1 MAIYFG
7 DELRSSNAE
16 YPIIDLSE
24 NTSKGVIF
32 VDALTDVV
40 DPNDGAAIHP
50 DLVNKVFP
58 GVLLVNKATGKVY
71 IFTAQDD
78 PVQAAK
84 IIDISD
90 GDSAHW
96 KNVGD
101 TPIFESNLYVNIGEG
116 RTFGKYDNNDLL
128 PWNGKTALDAL
139 TDALTQYQVFANSD
153 INFAGTAPNTAS
165 IFEYSTSERLDE
177 SATIN
182 FQVKNRNR
190 NTLSGS
196 NTNVVNKGV
205 FKIEVKKDGSSLGSI
220 RGNAA
225 GNGWT
230 KTGIFNPSSGNYDS
244 AGSTSI
250 QTAIEAMNSFSA
262 TAPSPYVTVEF
273 TDSNVDIAAYTG
285 NNGAVYQ
292 NYVVEVTPAAESGDV
307 TDGSSDHEPVITLTA
322 GNDTKGSYKVNAYA
336 SPATTLTVARTS
348 PSNIVSG
355 LTSDTTRVFGDVES
369 SISFTVTNS
378 AKSQDSNINISS
390 ISIERFYNSLDGTSV
405 SSYEKIHG
413 VGDTG
418 AGEDALAA
426 TQNDGST
433 NSATYTFND
442 SHVTADFGGSV
453 SGKQLGEVD
462 LTSVGYRVIVTD
474 NGTSATVGGDD
485 QTGQTVLVS
494 FKVPAFIGYGDT
506 NPVNTPSG
514 DLATALQTLMLQD
527 VDSADHFSQDTDGDP
542 VLVLVTESAPVNFI
556 DGNISGLSTPNT
568 KYIYIAFPIESSTAD
583 EITGISDGA
592 LDIFSD
598 FNDPGTTLGRGAP
611 VTTGTPT
618 PIPVSF
624 KNSTTVNYRLYSA
637 ASAGDGTGFPYTT
650 LVISN

>member
-32 VDALTDVV
+32 VDALTDVE
-40 DPNDGAAIHP
+40 DPNNAGNIHP

-90 GDSAHW
+90 GDSTHW

-153 INFAGTAPNTAS
+153 INFAGTAPNAAS
-165 IFEYSTSERLDE
+165 IFEYSTTERLDQ

-190 NTLSGS
+190 NTLSGA

-205 FKIEVKKDGSSLGSI
+205 FKIEVKKNGSSLGAI
-220 RGNAA
+220 RGNSA
-225 GNGWT
+225 GTGWI
-230 KTGIFNPSSGNYDS
+230 KSGIFSASHADYDS
-244 AGSTSI
+244 AGATSI

-273 TDSNVDIAAYTG
+273 TDSDVDIAAYTG
-285 NNGAVYQ
+285 NSGAVYQ
-292 NYVVEVTPAAESGDV
+292 NYVVEVTPAAESGSV
-307 TDGSSDHEPVITLTA
+307 LDGSSDHEPVITLTA

-336 SPATTLTVARTS
+336 SPATIISVTRTS
-348 PSNIVSG
+348 PSAIVSG
-355 LTSDTTRVFGDVES
+355 LTNNSTRIFGDVES

-378 AKSQDSNINISS
+378 AKSQDSSINIES

-413 VGDTG
+413 VGGTG
-418 AGEDALAA
+418 EVGLLA
-426 TQNDGST
+426 TQNDGNT

-485 QTGQTVLVS
+485 QTGQTAQVL
-494 FKVPAFIGYGDT
+494 FRVPAFVGYGGT

-527 VDSADHFSQDTDGDP
+527 VDSADHFSQDPQGDP
-542 VLVLVTESAPVNFI
+542 VLVPVDDDNPVNSI
-556 DGNISGLSTPNT
+556 DGNISGVLTPNA
-568 KYIYIAFPIESSTAD
+568 KYIYIAFPIESSTGD
-583 EITGISDGA
+583 VITEITNGATGI
-592 LDIFSD
+592 FND
-598 FNDPGTTLGRGAP
+598 FNDDFTVLGRGAP
-611 VTTGTPT
+611 VANGVPT
-618 PIPVSF
+618 PISVSF

>member
-7 DELRSSNAE
+7 DELRSSNAQ

-40 DPNDGAAIHP
+40 DPNDENEIHP

-78 PVQAAK
+78 PVVAAK

-90 GDSAHW
+90 GDSTHW

-101 TPIFESNLYVNIGEG
+101 TPIFDSNLYVNIGEG

-128 PWNGKTALDAL
+128 PWQGKTALDAL
-139 TDALTQYQVFANSD
+139 TDALTQYQVFANND
-153 INFAGTAPNTAS
+153 INFAGTAPNAS
-165 IFEYSTSERLDE
+165 YIFEYSTAERLDQ

-182 FQVKNRNR
+182 FQVRNRNR

-196 NTNVVNKGV
+196 NANVVNKGV
-205 FKIEVKKDGSSLGSI
+205 FKIEVKKNGSSLGSI
-220 RGNAA
+220 RGNGT
-225 GNGWT
+225 GNGWI
-230 KTGIFNPSSGNYDS
+230 KTGIFNASSGNYDS
-244 AGSTSI
+244 AGATSI

-273 TDSNVDIAAYTG
+273 TDSDVDIAAYTG
-285 NNGAVYQ
+285 SSGAVYQ
-292 NYVVEVTPAAESGDV
+292 NYVVEVTPAAESGSV
-307 TDGSSDHEPVITLTA
+307 LDGSSDHEPVITLTA

-336 SPATTLTVARTS
+336 SPATSISVTRTS

-355 LTSDTTRVFGDVES
+355 LTNNSTRIFGDVES
-369 SISFTVTNS
+369 TISFTVTNS
-378 AKSQDSNINISS
+378 AKSQDSSIDISS
-390 ISIERFYNSLDGTSV
+390 ISIERFYHSLDGTDV
-405 SSYEKIHG
+405 NSYTKIHG
-413 VGDTG
+413 VGGTG
-418 AGEDALAA
+418 ETALAA
-426 TQNDGST
+426 TQNDGLT

-442 SHVTADFGGSV
+442 SHVAADFTGSV
-453 SGKQLGEVD
+453 SGQELGEVD
-462 LTSVGYRVIVTD
+462 LTLIGYKIIVTD
-474 NGTSATVGGDD
+474 NGTSNTSGGDD
-485 QTGQTVLVS
+485 QEGASTS
-494 FKVPAFIGYGDT
+494 IIFRVPAFVGYGDT

-514 DLATALQTLMLQD
+514 DLATALQTLMLQS
-527 VDSADHFSQDTDGDP
+527 VTDSSYFSQDSDGNP
-542 VLVLVTESAPVNFI
+542 VLVPVDDDNPVDSI
-556 DGNISGLSTPNT
+556 DGNISGLSTPNG

-611 VTTGTPT
+611 VTAGTPT

-624 KNSTTVNYRLYSA
+624 KNSTTVSYRLYSA

>member
-7 DELRSSNAE
+7 DELRSSNAQ

-32 VDALTDVV
+32 VDALTDVE
-40 DPNDGAAIHP
+40 DPDNEGQIHP
-50 DLVNKVFP
+50 SLVNKVFP
-58 GVLLVNKATGKVY
+58 GVLLVNKASGKVY

-84 IIDISD
+84 IVDISD
-90 GDSAHW
+90 GNSAYW

-101 TPIFESNLYVNIGEG
+101 TPIFDSDLYVNIGEG
-116 RTFGKYDNNDLL
+116 RTFGKYDDGDQLA
-128 PWNGKTALDAL
+128 WTGRTALDAL
-139 TDALTQYQVFANSD
+139 RDALTKYQVFANDD
-153 INFAGTAPNTAS
+153 INFAGTAPNAAS
-165 IFEYSTSERLDE
+165 IFEYSTAERLDQ

-182 FQVKNRNR
+182 FQVRNRNR
-190 NTLSGS
+190 NTLSGA

-205 FKIEVKKDGSSLGSI
+205 FKIEVKKNGSSLGSI
-220 RGNAA
+220 RGNGA
-225 GNGWT
+225 GSGWI
-230 KTGIFNPSSGNYDS
+230 KTGIFNAGSSNYDS
-244 AGSTSI
+244 AGATSI
-250 QTAIEAMNSFSA
+250 QTAIEAMNSFNA
-262 TAPSPYVTVEF
+262 TSPSPYVTVEF
-273 TDSNVDIAAYTG
+273 TDSDVDIAAYTG
-285 NNGAVYQ
+285 NSGAVYQ
-292 NYVVEVTPAAESGDV
+292 NYVVEVTPAAESGSV
-307 TDGSSDHEPVITLTA
+307 LDGSSDHEPVITLTA

-336 SPATTLTVARTS
+336 SPVTSLTVARTS

-355 LTSDTTRVFGDVES
+355 LTSNSVRVFGDVES

-378 AKSQDSNINISS
+378 AKSQDSSIDISS

-413 VGDTG
+413 VGGTG
-418 AGEDALAA
+418 EAALAA
-426 TQNDGST
+426 TQNDGLT

-453 SGKQLGEVD
+453 SGKELGEVD
-462 LTSVGYRVIVTD
+462 LTTVGYRIIVTD

-485 QTGQTVLVS
+485 KTGEIAVVL
-494 FKVPAFIGYGDT
+494 FQVPAFVGYGDT

-514 DLATALQTLMLQD
+514 DLATALQNLMLQN
-527 VDSADHFSQDTDGDP
+527 VDSADHFSQDPQGDP
-542 VLVLVTESAPVNFI
+542 VLVSVTSGTPVNSI
-556 DGNISGLSTPNT
+556 DGNISGLSTPNG

-611 VTTGTPT
+611 VTAGTPT